1 MKKKIIPLLVVS
13 ALSFGGLFGCS
24 ADIPTDTGPNYGDSV
39 LGKDAEIVSITK
51 TGSDGLVDT
60 YTILYGD
67 GKTTTFTVTNG
78 KDGEQGI
85 EGKPGS
91 DGHTP
96 TITIGANGNWYI
108 DGVDSNISAKG
119 EKGDKGDTGETGP
132 QGPAGDKGD
141 KGDTGEKGD
150 TAWSNTILPVEGGYV
165 KVNVGSAL
173 VGEDV
178 TFTLVAKNGY
188 FAEELF

>member
-85 EGKPGS
+85 EGKPAPA
-91 DGHTP
+91 P
-96 TITIGANGNWYI
+96 TSHKVFSPLNRSGNSKS
-108 DGVDSNISAKG
+108 GVMLSK
-119 EKGDKGDTGETGP
+119 KCFK
-132 QGPAGDKGD
+132 
-141 KGDTGEKGD
+141 
-150 TAWSNTILPVEGGYV
+150 
-165 KVNVGSAL
+165 
-173 VGEDV
+173 
-178 TFTLVAKNGY
+178 
-188 FAEELF
+188 

>member
-119 EKGDKGDTGETGP
+119 EKGDKGDKGDTGAPGP
-132 QGPAGDKGD
+132 QGIQGIQGPKGD
-141 KGDTGEKGD
+141 KGDTGADGHTPIKGTD
-150 TAWSNTILPVEGGYV
+150 YFTEADKQELVTAVIAALP
-165 KVNVGSAL
+165 S
-173 VGEDV
+173 
-178 TFTLVAKNGY
+178 T
-188 FAEELF
+188 EEVSY

>member
-78 KDGEQGI
+78 KDGEQG
-85 EGKPGS
+85 P
-91 DGHTP
+91 
-96 TITIGANGNWYI
+96 
-108 DGVDSNISAKG
+108 
-119 EKGDKGDTGETGP
+119 KGDKGDAFTYSDFTAEQLEALKGPKGDTGDTGPQGNTGP
-132 QGPAGDKGD
+132 QGPQ
-141 KGDTGEKGD
+141 GEQG
-150 TAWSNTILPVEGGYV
+150 P
-165 KVNVGSAL
+165 
-173 VGEDV
+173 
-178 TFTLVAKNGY
+178 
-188 FAEELF
+188 

>member
-119 EKGDKGDTGETGP
+119 EKGDKGDKGDTGP
-132 QGPAGDKGD
+132 QGPAGEDGKSVVSI
-141 KGDTGEKGD
+141 EK
-150 TAWSNTILPVEGGYV
+150 TSSV
-165 KVNVGSAL
+165 
-173 VGEDV
+173 
-178 TFTLVAKNGY
+178 
-188 FAEELF
+188 

>member
-96 TITIGANGNWYI
+96 TITIGENVTSIEKEIFYNCTRLDKIYFNAISIGDI
-108 DGVDSNISAKG
+108 SNDYNIL
-119 EKGDKGDTGETGP
+119 TN
-132 QGPAGDKGD
+132 AG
-141 KGDTGEKGD
+141 
-150 TAWSNTILPVEGGYV
+150 
-165 KVNVGSAL
+165 
-173 VGEDV
+173 
-178 TFTLVAKNGY
+178 
-188 FAEELF
+188 